1 VKLKIKQYKSPNFG
15 ERFGSAPMMI
25 VLHTSEGSFQGGID
39 WLCKKEAEAS
49 THFFVS
55 KKGEIAQ
62 LVDLKAAA
70 WGNGT
75 TSVDPA
81 SNKYYRKAKNPLVR
95 QMIVNANRYS
105 VSIEN
110 EGVYKKDGGK
120 LTEAQFKAN
129 VELIRHIRA
138 EVKRIWRVDI
148 PINEVHIT
156 THSQITPETKPF
168 CGLGVDL
175 PALVSAVALACK

>member
-1 VKLKIKQYKSPNFG
+1 MKIKQYKSPNYG
-15 ERFGSAPMMI
+15 ERGTVAPDVI
-25 VLHTSEGSFQGGID
+25 VLHTSEGFFQSGID
-39 WLCKKEAEAS
+39 WLCRPETQAS

-62 LVDLKAAA
+62 LVDIKKAA

-75 TSVDPA
+75 SSDPA
-81 SNKYYRKAKNPLVR
+81 SNKYNGKAINPLVKVR
-95 QMIVNANRYS
+95 PANANRYT

-110 EGVYKKDGGK
+110 EGIYKKDGGK
-120 LTEAQFKAN
+120 LTPEQFKAN
-129 VELIRHIRA
+129 VELIRYIRA
-138 EVKRIWRVDI
+138 EVKKIYGKEV
-148 PINEVHIT
+148 PISEKNIT
-156 THSQITPETKPF
+156 THCRITPATKPT